1 MNMSFVD
8 PRLRQISTEQ
18 LEDLSRQTEEL
29 LAPRPR
35 TQESVSAYNPITGNE
50 TVAPDVGTKVERL
63 LEMIARL
70 TNDVMLAQAF
80 QVPNQLLTL
89 EFDGPIPALG
99 FLEVHFTIQ
108 GKNVSATTVYLQN
121 NSPNTVYYDYNG
133 VPANENSVQVAPGA
147 DTTIYNIMM
156 SALTFYSTANTPIN
170 QNGGLI
176 VRAFGSSELTRQR
189 GQR

>member
-1 MNMSFVD
+1 
-8 PRLRQISTEQ
+8 
-18 LEDLSRQTEEL
+18 
-29 LAPRPR
+29 
-35 TQESVSAYNPITGNE
+35 
-50 TVAPDVGTKVERL
+50 
-63 LEMIARL
+63 MIARL

-89 EFDGPIPALG
+89 DFDGPIPALG

-108 GKNVSATTVYLQN
+108 QKNVSATTVYLQN

-156 SALTFYSTANTPIN
+156 SALTFYSTASTPIN